1 MRVKLLGCIKGAMAM
16 VTCPSTRDEPIN
28 LITLGLFVFWITYL
42 GVVMSFKLF
51 VLTSICVLSYS
62 LSCWLFSAT
71 VDFWVELNLQIL
83 LYGFM
88 FVW

>member
-1 MRVKLLGCIKGAMAM
+1 M

-51 VLTSICVLSYS
+51 VLTSICFFE
-62 LSCWLFSAT
+62 LFA
-71 VDFWVELNLQIL
+71 DL
-83 LYGFM
+83 LII
-88 FVW
+88 